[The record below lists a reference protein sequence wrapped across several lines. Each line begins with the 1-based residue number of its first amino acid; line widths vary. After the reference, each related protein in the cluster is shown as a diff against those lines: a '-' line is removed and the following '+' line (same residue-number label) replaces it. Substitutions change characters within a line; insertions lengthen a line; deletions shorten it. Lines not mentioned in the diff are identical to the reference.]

1 LDRIRQNAEALEP
14 DEIGH
19 KAVANALR
27 NFKLKMRELVR
38 SEVIIGQVSN
48 RIDDFGQIENKMKIL
63 KTFPKFKK
71 YFLEKYGFNNE
82 QLTPELIVDELRQYI
97 DKVEKPM
104 VIADKAVDDLLEEE
118 AVQAEY
124 EFHAPVKKPFPGLQ
138 FQSQPELNRVKI
150 MNVKQDPPRLLFL
163 RPALI
168 GRKIELL
175 FSFTGN
181 EGDWLDWKDTK
192 VEHKASKDVLDYT
205 GILLKELEIAFNAK
219 TIKGIAENLN
229 RIYEIPYATPEI
241 IGTVEYRGRTK
252 TEEISRYGMGLPE
265 QLPDYAQF
273 GKCLILVKKL
283 FYDNILSLVSEKKKQ
298 FKGFKTIKVSE
309 RFVELIMQMLKGH
322 KPTSKDLKS
331 LDAKEREIYDEL
343 IQLSGLHK
351 SVEHTGDKTVEEL
364 KKRLELIEGEIGV
377 GNDNP
382 ELLKELYSTVSLL
395 VHFKKIT
402 PTEAKKYLKQY
413 F

>member
-1 LDRIRQNAEALEP
+1 
-14 DEIGH
+14 
-19 KAVANALR
+19 
-27 NFKLKMRELVR
+27 
-38 SEVIIGQVSN
+38 
-48 RIDDFGQIENKMKIL
+48 
-63 KTFPKFKK
+63 
-71 YFLEKYGFNNE
+71 
-82 QLTPELIVDELRQYI
+82 
-97 DKVEKPM
+97 
-104 VIADKAVDDLLEEE
+104 
-118 AVQAEY
+118 
-124 EFHAPVKKPFPGLQ
+124 
-138 FQSQPELNRVKI
+138 
-150 MNVKQDPPRLLFL
+150 
-163 RPALI
+163 
-168 GRKIELL
+168 
-175 FSFTGN
+175 
-181 EGDWLDWKDTK
+181 
-192 VEHKASKDVLDYT
+192 
-205 GILLKELEIAFNAK
+205 
-219 TIKGIAENLN
+219 
-229 RIYEIPYATPEI
+229 
-241 IGTVEYRGRTK
+241 
-252 TEEISRYGMGLPE
+252 MGLPE

-402 PTEAKKYLKQY
+402 PTEAKSYLKQ
-413 F
+413 FS